1 MRARTYA
8 AVQCARESIGRQI
21 SLLSRRHP
29 NLNAF
34 GRASAAEKF
43 HRFRDWRTVRRGGSF
58 IKTSPLRSTATTSAG
73 DREPSRAA
81 ADDRKTSSILASTL
95 PSNLLSSGLP
105 SQPPASQ
112 TRRATCPKH
121 TKRPHPRVPFRPL
134 ESLQTSL
141 RAAVYATGCAMPM
154 SLSRFLLSAA

>member
-43 HRFRDWRTVRRGGSF
+43 HRFETGERCEDGGSF
-58 IKTSPLRSTATTSAG
+58 KTSPLRSTATTSAG

-112 TRRATCPKH
+112 PRRATCPKH

-141 RAAVYATGCAMPM
+141 RGAAVYATGCAMPM